1 MSSPYCIEDDCKYR
15 AYYNYPNNDEPE
27 YCKTHQKTGMICFQN
42 GYCRGFNE
50 YNEQCQTLPSYGK
63 IGTTKTT
70 YCKDC
75 YSRLDNEMKNQYTNV
90 VGKRCIKCQKKKP
103 YFNKPV
109 ETNGLY
115 CGDCKD
121 DDMVDVVSKKCI
133 KCQKKRPKFNKS
145 GETNGLYC
153 GDCKDADM
161 VDVVN
166 KKCIKCK
173 SKQPYFNKPGE
184 KNGLYCGDC
193 KDDDMVDVVHK
204 KCIKCQNKRPYL
216 NKPGE
221 KNGLYCGDCK
231 DDDMV
236 DVVSKKCIKCQDKR
250 PTYNKPWEKNGLYC
264 GDCKDA
270 DMVDVVNKKCIKCQN
285 KRPYLNKPGEKN
297 GLYCG
302 DCKDADMVDVVS
314 KRCLTP
320 LCDTF
325 VSKKYRGYCTRCFL
339 HMFPDE
345 PISRNY
351 KTKERTVVEFI
362 TTTFPEY
369 RIINDR
375 VISGGCSKKRPD
387 VLIDV
392 VTHCVIVEIDE
403 HEHIN
408 YNCESK
414 RMMEISQ
421 DLGHPNIVFIRF
433 NPDSYTDIDG
443 NKIKSCWKVN
453 KQGICVVNDVTKWNE
468 RLDTLR
474 KQVEHWLHNIPD
486 KHITEVNLYYT
497 EC

>member
-231 DDDMV
+231 D
-236 DVVSKKCIKCQDKR
+236 
-250 PTYNKPWEKNGLYC
+250 
-264 GDCKDA
+264 
-270 DMVDVVNKKCIKCQN
+270 
-285 KRPYLNKPGEKN
+285 
-297 GLYCG
+297 
-302 DCKDADMVDVVS
+302 ADMVDVVS

-339 HMFPDE
+339 YLFPDE
-345 PISRNY
+345 SVSRNY

-362 TTTFPEY
+362 NKTFTEY

-387 VLIDV
+387 ILIDIG
-392 VTHCVIVEIDE
+392 THCVIVEIDE
-403 HEHIN
+403 NEHIN

-433 NPDSYTDIDG
+433 NPDSYTDTDG

-453 KQGICVVNDVTKWNE
+453 KQGICVVNNDTKWNE

-474 KQVEHWLHNIPD
+474 KQVEHWLHNVPD

-497 EC
+497 DC